1 MDINNINPESILNL
15 DELVDL
21 WNVTISKRNFLNKQ
35 TKTNEIKKEISY
47 LDDRLELIK
56 KHEKKLKTEKRKQ
69 ILQNKKRK
77 LEEEEFK
84 KISRDKIFREDA
96 IKVKESNGKKKENL
110 ESELAIIKSDLDE
123 KEEQLNQFIK
133 QIGLDQVRDKYTKLK
148 KQVDT
153 FDLYKGIKCTH
164 PYEFDNSHRYVV
176 SYGFDTEYC
185 HTCPLCGKKYN
196 Y

>member
-56 KHEKKLKTEKRKQ
+56 KQEKKLKTEKRKQ

-77 LEEEEFK
+77 LEEE
-84 KISRDKIFREDA
+84 
-96 IKVKESNGKKKENL
+96 
-110 ESELAIIKSDLDE
+110 
-123 KEEQLNQFIK
+123 
-133 QIGLDQVRDKYTKLK
+133 
-148 KQVDT
+148 
-153 FDLYKGIKCTH
+153 
-164 PYEFDNSHRYVV
+164 
-176 SYGFDTEYC
+176 
-185 HTCPLCGKKYN
+185 
-196 Y
+196 